1 MRQPIPNT
9 PNQIRN
15 RNRLVLW
22 TMTLCICLIWSA
34 CLIIEIEMP
43 STANTGEVIDLR
55 VVAQENVAESSTP
68 WKGVFSVLVPEDWD
82 FVSAE
87 YTASDMNGDVGSGSL
102 VVSPE
107 WTDSTEKAIPAPMG
121 MKWIG
126 TISDVGYLHADTLI
140 AETIM
145 RVQVGQT
152 TGDFGI
158 GYVVTKESY
167 APTCDWFMN
176 CPGGTGTNGA
186 DSSMNNMITVM
197 GTTGI
202 EDVTEKGIPSQFVLE
217 QNYPNPFNPST
228 TIRYAVEE
236 ATSVR
241 LRVFDVG
248 GREVAQLVNETKSPG
263 VYETKFE
270 ADNLPSGIY
279 LYRLE
284 AGEFSET
291 RSMILNR

>member
-9 PNQIRN
+9 PNQAGN
-15 RNRLVLW
+15 RNRLVFW

-102 VVSPE
+102 DVSPE
-107 WTDSTEKAIPAPMG
+107 WTDSTEKAIPAPSG

-126 TISDVGYLHADTLI
+126 TISDEGYLHADTLI
-140 AETIM
+140 AEAIM
-145 RVQVGQT
+145 RLQVGQT

-167 APTCDWFMN
+167 FPTCDWFMT
-176 CPGGTGTNGA
+176 CGSSSLNGA

-236 ATSVR
+236 ATPVR

>member
-1 MRQPIPNT
+1 MKQPIPNI

-15 RNRLVLW
+15 RNRLVFW
-22 TMTLCICLIWSA
+22 SITLCICLIWSA

-43 STANTGEVIDLR
+43 STANTGEVISVR
-55 VVAQENVAESSTP
+55 VVAQENAAEGSTP

-82 FVSAE
+82 FVAAE

-102 VVSPE
+102 DVSPE
-107 WTDSTEKAIPAPMG
+107 WTDSTQKAIPAPSG

-126 TISDVGYLHADTLI
+126 TISDEGYLHADTLI
-140 AETIM
+140 AEATM
-145 RVQVGQT
+145 QLQVGQV
-152 TGDFGI
+152 TGDFAI

-167 APTCDWFMN
+167 FPTCDWFQTCGPN
-176 CPGGTGTNGA
+176 SINGA

-197 GTTGI
+197 GGVGI
-202 EDVTEKGIPSQFVLE
+202 EDVTEDGIPSQFVLE

-236 ATSVR
+236 AAPVR

-291 RSMILNR
+291 RSMILNK